1 MTKLIY
7 LIIILFSFPTH
18 LKAQDITQFDFPFL
32 LGDWFWFSPNQNE
45 PGDEKTYRAISIRF
59 TSDYH
64 FLLKILDS
72 NGHVEEAK
80 GSFDL
85 NETMLVLHDEDTEP
99 QYHDYSLNHNQL
111 MLKDTKFTKM
121 LPQDLS
127 GAWYSNY
134 ISGNDVDE
142 QVDEMILMLRPD
154 FLFLMRV
161 LGKEGQSVTH
171 RGVYILEDNHLVL
184 IYRDGQQDAL
194 FHLEENELTLSN
206 TQFDMEAVLTR
217 HMP

>member
-1 MTKLIY
+1 MTKFIY
-7 LIIILFSFPTH
+7 LLIILSSFSLH

-32 LGDWFWFSPNQNE
+32 LGDWFWFSPDQNDS
-45 PGDEKTYRAISIRF
+45 GTEKTYRAISLRF
-59 TSDYH
+59 TSDNH
-64 FLLKILDS
+64 FWLKILD
-72 NGHVEEAK
+72 NKGHVEETN

-85 NETMLVLHDEDTEP
+85 DDTTLVLRDDVSEP
-99 QYHDYSLNHNQL
+99 QYHQYSLNHNQFI
-111 MLKDTKFTKM
+111 LKDTRFTKM

-127 GAWYSNY
+127 GAWYSNF

-142 QVDEMILMLRPD
+142 QVEEMILMLRPD
-154 FLFLMRV
+154 FLFLVRV

-171 RGVYILEDNHLVL
+171 RGVYVLEDNHLIL
-184 IYRDGQQDAL
+184 IYRGGQQDSL
-194 FHLEENELTLSN
+194 FHLDEDVLTLSN